1 LLFCSKIRLIGHSIQ
16 QCNKIA
22 NKILNLSKDGKQ
34 SHTSNVEKGKV
45 ILENLAILNKETEDG
60 RGTVTMEKQ
69 QLVSAKSETT

>member
-1 LLFCSKIRLIGHSIQ
+1 
-16 QCNKIA
+16 
-22 NKILNLSKDGKQ
+22 LSKDGKQ